1 MNKNQSIESLENLES
16 ILTDNTIVLL
26 YFSTT
31 SCSVGEALEPKVKN
45 LVTTKFPKIGFFNV
59 DINHFPD
66 ISAKF
71 SAFVEPTILVF
82 FYGKETI
89 RKSRNIGV
97 YELEE
102 AIEKRYKLIFE

>member
-1 MNKNQSIESLENLES
+1 MNKNQSITSLDTLQS
-16 ILTDNTIVLL
+16 ILNDNPIVLL

-31 SCSVGEALEPKVKN
+31 SCSVGKALEPKIKN
-45 LVTTKFPKIGFFNV
+45 LISTKFPKIRFFNV
-59 DINHFPD
+59 DINYFPD

-71 SAFVEPTILVF
+71 SAFVEPTILIF

-89 RKSRNIGV
+89 RKSRNIGI

-102 AIEKRYKLIFE
+102 TIEKRYQLIFE

>member
-1 MNKNQSIESLENLES
+1 MNKNQSITSLENLQS
-16 ILTDNTIVLL
+16 ILTVNTIVLL

-31 SCSVGEALEPKVKN
+31 SCSVGAALVPKVKN
-45 LVTTKFPKIGFFNV
+45 LVSTKFPKISFFNI
-59 DINHFPD
+59 DINYLPD
-66 ISAKF
+66 IAAKY
-71 SAFVEPTILVF
+71 SAFVEPTILIF

-97 YELEE
+97 YELEV